1 MKESEMVLLMMSVIA
16 ELKAGGNTSKFK
28 AEKAEEFGLKFID
41 FFRQNPDIDAKALS
55 EMSLAEFGK
64 RMAEFCG
71 DKRVKG
77 ITSIL
82 RKVFRITLNDKYS

>member
-16 ELKAGGNTSKFK
+16 ELKAGNTSKSK
-28 AEKAEEFGLKFID
+28 AQKAEEFGLKFID
-41 FFRQNPDIDAKALS
+41 FFRQNPNINAKALS
-55 EMSLAEFGK
+55 EMKPNDFGK

-82 RKVFRITLNDKYS
+82 RKVFRIL